1 MRHTLKAP
9 GSKRVKL
16 EYEKLLSNFAFD
28 FNLRRYTVH
37 HQHQRQVKHGPPPP
51 PPPPPLPPPPPHHT
65 KPKPTVVKAY
75 ALPEVTTVLASRLR
89 FAARQF
95 FQAADSG
102 GHGDLTRGD
111 TDAAILLAWGLAAN
125 AEAAGDDTAAA
136 AGDRGDDGF
145 EHFGGGRPGRGGRPD
160 RRPRVKPYHALRAA
174 FDNAFE
180 VGRCRL
186 TR

>member
-111 TDAAILLAWGLAAN
+111 TDAAILLAWGRGLHSSTFQLNLSAFCVTGVQLGVV
-125 AEAAGDDTAAA
+125 AGVF
-136 AGDRGDDGF
+136 RG
-145 EHFGGGRPGRGGRPD
+145 
-160 RRPRVKPYHALRAA
+160 Y
-174 FDNAFE
+174 
-180 VGRCRL
+180 
-186 TR
+186 